1 MVKFTWYDENVPEG
15 MKIRQVQGL
24 IFTRD
29 GRLLIKSEIIN
40 GKKVYS
46 LAGGTPEDYDVDRE
60 ATLRRE
66 LLEEINTTI
75 FEPYYVGYQTVEGD
89 GDRPTYAQIRMTAII
104 DTIGESIPDPDS
116 GTVYERLLTTPERAI
131 ELLNWD
137 TGAPQ
142 VRAAVRVAREKLG
155 IVEHRD
161 FDEIV

>member
-1 MVKFTWYDENVPEG
+1 MVKFTWHDADVPEG
-15 MKIRQVQGL
+15 MQIRQVQGL

-29 GRLLIKSEIIN
+29 GRMLIKSEIID

-46 LAGGTPEDYDVDRE
+46 LGGGTPEEYDIDKE

-75 FEPYYVGYQTVEGD
+75 LEPYYVGYQTVEGD

-104 DTIGESIPDPDS
+104 DNIGESMPDPDG
-116 GTVYERLLTTPERAI
+116 GTTYERLLTTPDKAI

-137 TGAPQ
+137 TGEPQ
-142 VRAAVRVAREKLG
+142 IRAAQRVAREKLG
-155 IVEHRD
+155 ITSYRD
-161 FDEIV
+161 YDEIV

>member
-1 MVKFTWYDENVPEG
+1 MVKFTWYNAEVPAG
-15 MKIRQVQGL
+15 MKVRQVQGL

-29 GRLLIKSEIIN
+29 GRMLIKSEIID

-46 LAGGTPEDYDVDRE
+46 LGGGTPEDYDVDRE

-66 LLEEINTTI
+66 LLEEVNTTI

-116 GTVYERLLTTPERAI
+116 GTVYERLLTTPDRAI

-137 TGAPQ
+137 TGEPQ
-142 VRAAVRVAREKLG
+142 IRAAVRVAREKLG
-155 IVEHRD
+155 ITSHRD